1 MTEQN
6 TISAELQAMQDF
18 IAKHSSEADTISED
32 EKGNLAFHAGP
43 DPIKKLTAKQVKE
56 YNVLANAID
65 NVQVNEYNQDELRR
79 EGEIDAL
86 QKQMYENIE
95 EVVDEQVK
103 PIAPVKSKYET
114 FAPQSVEVTTTNLDS
129 NLPSLPATRYRG

>member
-6 TISAELQAMQDF
+6 KISDELQALKDF
-18 IAKHSSEADTISED
+18 ISKHCPEADLIDVD

-43 DPIKKLTAKQVKE
+43 DPIKKLTAKQVKD
-56 YNVLANAID
+56 YHVLAEAID
-65 NVQVNEYNQDELRR
+65 EAWRKEYKQDELRR